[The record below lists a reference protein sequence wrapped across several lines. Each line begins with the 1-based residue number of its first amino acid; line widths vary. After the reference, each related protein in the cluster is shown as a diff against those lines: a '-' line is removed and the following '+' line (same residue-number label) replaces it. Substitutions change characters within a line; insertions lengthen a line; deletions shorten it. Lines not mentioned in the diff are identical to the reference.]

1 VRVPKV
7 CAVALLVAGL
17 VAGLV
22 TAVAGSATADE
33 SATLHG
39 HRVFRFTDP
48 AITESSALLD
58 FGSFM
63 VTTNDSGG
71 LPLVYV
77 IDPRTGATIGTTT
90 YTGSVTDTEALAVA
104 GRDQVWVGDIG
115 DNLAQRSSV
124 QVYRI
129 PVGPG
134 NRTVHATRYDLVY
147 PDGAHDAESLLYGRD
162 GRLRIIS
169 KSLLGGYV
177 YTAPKHLD
185 PNHPN
190 RLVRG
195 RPVDVFATD
204 AALLPNG
211 RHVIV
216 RGYGDA
222 EILTYPGFRQVAFV
236 NLPREQQGEGISISR
251 AGRIRLSSEGEH
263 SPVLQV
269 RLPASIRRL
278 LHPRAISP
286 PRAATG
292 SPATV
297 VPDNPWREHWPLF
310 AGGAAVVAGAT
321 LLLRR
326 RLGRS

>member
-1 VRVPKV
+1 MRVPKV
-7 CAVALLVAGL
+7 CAAALLVAAL
-17 VAGLV
+17 
-22 TAVAGSATADE
+22 AGSATAAGY
-33 SATLHG
+33 ATLHG
-39 HRVFRFTDP
+39 HRVFSFTDP

-90 YTGSVTDTEALAVA
+90 YASSVVDTEALAVA
-104 GRDQVWVGDIG
+104 GRNQVWVGDVG
-115 DNLAQRSSV
+115 DNLAERSSV

-169 KSLLGGYV
+169 KSLLGGHV

-185 PNHPN
+185 PNRPN

-204 AALLPNG
+204 AALFPNG

-236 NLPREQQGEGISISR
+236 NLPREQQGEGVSISR
-251 AGRIRLSSEGEH
+251 TGRIRLSSEGEH

-269 RLPASIRRL
+269 RLPASVRTL
-278 LHPRAISP
+278 LHPRAVSP
-286 PRAATG
+286 PRSAPGARG
-292 SPATV
+292 TV
-297 VPDNPWREHWPLF
+297 VPDNPWRDHWPLL
-310 AGGAAVVAGAT
+310 AGGAVVVAGAS

-326 RLGRS
+326 RLIRS